1 MELLNM
7 QRSNSSKS
15 LLSKVVGASVLA
27 ASVAFVP
34 FTLPATAQ
42 TNTAPD
48 TTTDQGI
55 EAVEY
60 EDEDSFDWGW
70 LGLLGLGGLAGL
82 AGRKRHDDNDV
93 RYRETRDVHTTHSGR

>member
-1 MELLNM
+1 MM

-48 TTTDQGI
+48 TTTTTDQGVQT
-55 EAVEY
+55 AEY
-60 EDEDSFDWGW
+60 DDEDSFDWGW
-70 LGLLGLGGLAGL
+70 LGLLGLSGLAGL
-82 AGRKRHDDNDV
+82 AGRKRNDDV
-93 RYRETRDVHTTHSGR
+93 RYRQADDVRTTNYSR